1 MPLRPSAP
9 WLLLPLLLA
18 ACDALPPPGGG
29 PSLTLMDAAPGALLP
44 PGQVARACDVRGA
57 ALGTP
62 IEAAAGYVVHD
73 TAPGSTAPRTHY
85 VTGFSDGC
93 PRQVT
98 AALAV
103 LGDPL
108 THETYRYESLTGPYG
123 EVDRAYEEV
132 KASVCGV
139 GAGEPCGA
147 AMERLSANTAF
158 LSTYP
163 VFGGP
168 DFADVLF
175 HAGEVVAADPVQ

>member
-18 ACDALPPPGGG
+18 ACDPLALPAAG
-29 PSLTLMDAAPGALLP
+29 PSLPLMDAPPGALLP
-44 PGQVARACDVRGA
+44 PGQVARACGVRGA
-57 ALGTP
+57 ALGP
-62 IEAAAGYVVHD
+62 AIEQAAGYVVHD

-85 VTGFSDGC
+85 VTGFKDGC

-123 EVDRAYEEV
+123 TVDRAYEEI
-132 KASVCGV
+132 KAAVCGV

-147 AMERLSANTAF
+147 AMGRLAADTAF